1 MALAQHGGEVAIAS
15 LEQETRLQAGVLIDS
30 VVSDE
35 STIGTGKPVMILAA
49 GRERWSDGECRLWG
63 NLRNSRLAV
72 NFRGAD
78 HFTLTDAIWLLK
90 DLPGMAVPMGSMG
103 SEKTISAV
111 RNFITAF
118 FDASLRNRPDNPLLR
133 GISSEYAG
141 AALVTQK
148 QSLCGLALDRPSTP
162 AGVAAQRE
170 IED

>member
-1 MALAQHGGEVAIAS
+1 MW
-15 LEQETRLQAGVLIDS
+15 R
-30 VVSDE
+30 
-35 STIGTGKPVMILAA
+35 
-49 GRERWSDGECRLWG
+49 

-90 DLPGMAVPMGSMG
+90 DLPGMAVPTGSMG

-133 GISSEYAG
+133 GISFEYAD
-141 AALVTQK
+141 AVAIKQNQELCRSALSV
-148 QSLCGLALDRPSTP
+148 
-162 AGVAAQRE
+162 AQRE
-170 IED
+170 LK